1 MNLLELLLVITIST
15 LIGASNFSN
24 TGLEQS
30 KARVEQSQAN
40 MEMIGQKVQQYCDD
54 TQRQCTGLT
63 AGAVTLPNDYLP
75 TVPSDPTALGAGTT
89 YTYTF
94 NSRADGSKCFSV
106 EGTGNVIENDA
117 LLSIPTATGTYAA
130 ENATGAGGYLHYDSR
145 TGVVSWSATNTSPIA
160 AGC

>member
-30 KARVEQSQAN
+30 KARVQQSQSN
-40 MEMIGQKVQQYCDD
+40 MEMIGQKVESFCED
-54 TQRQCTGLT
+54 TQRQCTGLV
-63 AGAVTLPNDYLP
+63 AGAVTLPPDYLP
-75 TVPSDPTALGAGTT
+75 TIPTDPTALGAGTN

-94 NSRADGSKCFSV
+94 NTRADGSKCFSV

-117 LLSIPTATGTYAA
+117 LLTIPTATGNYAA
-130 ENATGAGGYLHYDSR
+130 ENATGAGGFLHYDSR
-145 TGVVSWSATNTSPIA
+145 TGVVYWTATNTSPVA
-160 AGC
+160 ASC